1 MQTMEPHQQLHSFF
15 LSTTRSWILR
25 RNSMKF
31 FVKTLTSRFKVL
43 KWHLCIQ
50 ADGGLCG
57 AAAKNY
63 EEESI

>member
-1 MQTMEPHQQLHSFF
+1 
-15 LSTTRSWILR
+15 
-25 RNSMKF
+25 MKI

-43 KWHLCIQ
+43 KWNLCIQ

-57 AAAKNY
+57 AAAKKY

>member
-1 MQTMEPHQQLHSFF
+1 MK
-15 LSTTRSWILR
+15 
-25 RNSMKF
+25 NS
-31 FVKTLTSRFKVL
+31 VKSLTSQFKVL

-57 AAAKNY
+57 AAAKKY